1 MNRLQTHLVC
11 LFHSLYYDL
20 PTRWLRGFVLP
31 CRNVTFELTYRCNL
45 TCDFCYLRLE
55 EEKLGRRISRE
66 DELTFEELCA
76 LIIKLPRHSNVTFV
90 GGEVTIKSRFWDLME
105 FTTRRHQVTIGTNA
119 VNFSPD
125 ICQRIVAARV
135 SSVGTSLDGPEEIH
149 DAIRGRGTF
158 QKTCRSIRQI
168 IAARHQA
175 GSRIPRVN
183 LNCVIIPEN
192 IPRLADVV
200 DVASEIGVDS
210 CTFQVLDPS
219 LSRSGINLRE
229 EIVESEPW
237 ADRLPIVDRGVFA
250 ASLERLEAS
259 ARTKGVPFAFSPL
272 RTKAEVLD
280 FYAGKLAYNQYSC
293 TVPWTT
299 TRISP
304 TGDVFPCLNYRI
316 GNIRQHSLTALWNH
330 PRYREFRNRMTGRGL
345 YQSCAG
351 CCKMTPRI
359 PAAPPQRIA
368 GVRPT
373 PGGAML

>member
-1 MNRLQTHLVC
+1 MNRLITHLAG
-11 LFHSLYYDL
+11 LFHYLYYDL
-20 PTRWLRGFVLP
+20 PARWLRGFVLP

-105 FTTRRHQVTIGTNA
+105 FATRRHQVTIGTNA
-119 VNFSPD
+119 VNFTPE
-125 ICQRIVAARV
+125 ICQRIVAAGV
-135 SSVGTSLDGPEEIH
+135 SGVGTSLDGPEEIH

-158 QKTCRSIRQI
+158 QKTCVNIRRI
-168 IAARHQA
+168 VEARGQV
-175 GSRIPRVN
+175 GSRIPQIN
-183 LNCVIIPEN
+183 LNCVMIPEN

-210 CTFQVLDPS
+210 CSFQVFDPS

-237 ADRLPIVDRGVFA
+237 TSQMPSVDHDTFAD
-250 ASLERLEAS
+250 SLERLEVR
-259 ARTKGVPFAFSPL
+259 ARAKGVPFAFSPL
-272 RTKAEVLD
+272 RTKTEVLD
-280 FYAGKLAYNQYSC
+280 FYAGQFAYDQYSC
-293 TVPWTT
+293 SVPWTT

-304 TGDVFPCLNYRI
+304 TGDLFPCLNYRI
-316 GNIRQHSLTALWNH
+316 GNIRQHNLTALWNH
-330 PRYREFRNRMTGRGL
+330 PRYREFRNRMKGRGL

-351 CCKMTPRI
+351 CCKMAPRFPGAQPQQNRNARPD
-359 PAAPPQRIA
+359 PA
-368 GVRPT
+368 
-373 PGGAML
+373 GGRQ